1 VRFLKP
7 EVRSPKPIM
16 KSIRTIIVLLPA
28 ITMLEADMC
37 HARTVLRNI
46 CRVKGQEENVLRG
59 IGLVVGLAGTGE
71 ANDAATMRALARAMS
86 VMNVPIPELPVD
98 GKGGIRELEKVK
110 NVALVMVTARVP
122 ATGARRG
129 DKLDCHV
136 SAINGK
142 SLAGGRLAF
151 AALQGPNVIDKR
163 VYATCEGAVHLP
175 DASAP
180 LVGKIAG
187 GCQMEEDVY
196 TPFIHNGCITLVLE
210 EHHANFQTA
219 TEVVESIHKLF
230 TREDEGFVYAQDAAN
245 IVVRIPGEY
254 RENPVAF
261 VADVLDVDIYSAE
274 PEARVVINQRTG
286 SIVISGDVTIGDV
299 VVSHKN
305 VVIEAGQTPQ
315 FEAIDTDQSDSAK
328 LDALVDALNSIKVP
342 AEDRIE
348 IIKEIAR
355 SGKLHGRLIVE

>member
-1 VRFLKP
+1 
-7 EVRSPKPIM
+7 M
-16 KSIRTIIVLLPA
+16 KSSHILVALAAAALLFA
-28 ITMLEADMC
+28 ADPC
-37 HARTVLRNI
+37 QARTVLRNI

-71 ANDAATMRALARAMS
+71 ANDAATMRALARAMEIMKMP
-86 VMNVPIPELPVD
+86 VPELPVG
-98 GKGGIRELEKVK
+98 GKGGLKELEKVK

-129 DKLDCHV
+129 DKLDCKLA
-136 SAINGK
+136 AINGK
-142 SLAGGRLAF
+142 SLAGGRLAC
-151 AALQGPNVIDKR
+151 AALQGPNVLDTK
-163 VYATCEGAVHLP
+163 VYALCEGAVHLE
-175 DASAP
+175 DAAAP
-180 LVGKIAG
+180 LVGVVHG
-187 GCQMEEDVY
+187 GCQMEEDVFTSY
-196 TPFIHNGCITLVLE
+196 VHQGSITLVLE
-210 EHHANFQTA
+210 ENHANFQTA
-219 TEVVESIHKLF
+219 TEVVDSIHKLYS
-230 TREDEGFVYAQDAAN
+230 REEESFVQAVNASN
-245 IVVRIPGEY
+245 IVVRVPEEY

-305 VVIEAGQTPQ
+305 VVIEAGEPQ
-315 FEAIDTDQSDSAK
+315 SFESIDTDQSDSAK
-328 LDALVDALNSIKVP
+328 LDSLVDALNSIKVP
-342 AEDRIE
+342 NEDRIE